1 MHPIG
6 QRRCRGYIVLLFLS
20 SLLVCLP
27 EVLGQRLPVRIYTT
41 ADGLW
46 SSAISYL
53 TCDSHGFIWLCTRD
67 GRKHCDAYRYFNAF
81 LRLLRF
87 GAAFITLAL
96 VPGAAKGQK
105 YQLRHY
111 GVADGLAH

>member
-6 QRRCRGYIVLLFLS
+6 PRRSRGYIVLLFLS

-53 TCDSHGFIWLCTRD
+53 MCDSHGFIWLCTRD
-67 GRKHCDAYRYFNAF
+67 GLSRFDGYRFVNYKIGQ
-81 LRLLRF
+81 RL
-87 GAAFITLAL
+87 G
-96 VPGAAKGQK
+96 VP
-105 YQLRHY
+105 
-111 GVADGLAH
+111 